1 MHNIYTP
8 LKPYCLSRVNLFQL
22 LGINHHHGQVNNI
35 FSPLSSFQAYIPS
48 HPVHPATVHFPITF
62 ITLTGLLDMFYAAAS
77 SPATAPLI
85 QSALKSFDVQA
96 YLHAIPLFSYY
107 TTILALITAIP
118 AIVTGGMELMP
129 LIQRDGLNTPKA
141 RIGVAHAVL
150 NDLSVFAL
158 AYNWWTRRAMN
169 DFAPS
174 TTNLAIS
181 AALALPAS
189 SFAAYLGGSLVYE
202 YGMGVGRA
210 SAKAK
215 DKKGQ

>member
-1 MHNIYTP
+1 
-8 LKPYCLSRVNLFQL
+8 
-22 LGINHHHGQVNNI
+22 
-35 FSPLSSFQAYIPS
+35 
-48 HPVHPATVHFPITF
+48 
-62 ITLTGLLDMFYAAAS
+62 MFYAAAS

-85 QSALKSFDVQA
+85 QSALKSLDVQV
-96 YLHAIPLFSYY
+96 YLNAIPLLSYY

-141 RIGVAHAVL
+141 RIGVAHAML
-150 NDLSVFAL
+150 NDLGVFAL

-174 TTNLAIS
+174 ATNLAIS

-189 SFAAYLGGSLVYE
+189 SFAAYLGGSLVYG

-210 SAKAK
+210 SSKAK
-215 DKKGQ
+215 DKKEQ

>member
-1 MHNIYTP
+1 
-8 LKPYCLSRVNLFQL
+8 
-22 LGINHHHGQVNNI
+22 
-35 FSPLSSFQAYIPS
+35 
-48 HPVHPATVHFPITF
+48 
-62 ITLTGLLDMFYAAAS
+62 MFHAAAS

-85 QSALKSFDVQA
+85 QSALKSLNVQV
-96 YLHAIPLFSYY
+96 YLNAIPLFSYY
-107 TTILALITAIP
+107 TTVLALITAIP
-118 AIVTGGMELMP
+118 AIMELMP

-141 RIGVAHAVL
+141 RTGVAHAML
-150 NDLSVFAL
+150 NDLGVFAL
-158 AYNWWTRRAMN
+158 AYNWWTRRAVN

-181 AALALPAS
+181 VALALPAS

-210 SAKAK
+210 GAKAK

>member
-1 MHNIYTP
+1 MA
-8 LKPYCLSRVNLFQL
+8 
-22 LGINHHHGQVNNI
+22 NHPI
-35 FSPLSSFQAYIPS
+35 
-48 HPVHPATVHFPITF
+48 HPAIVHFPITF
-62 ITLTGLLDMFYAAAS
+62 ITLTGLLDMFHAAAS

-85 QSALKSFDVQA
+85 QSALKSLDAQV
-96 YLHAIPLFSYY
+96 YLNAIPLFSYY

-118 AIVTGGMELMP
+118 AIITGGMELMP

-141 RIGVAHAVL
+141 RTGVAHAML
-150 NDLSVFAL
+150 NDLGVFAL
-158 AYNWWTRRAMN
+158 AYNWWTRRAVN

-181 AALALPAS
+181 VALALPAS